1 MQKPN
6 QALVRVT
13 VAIIATAALLLLG
26 RSANA
31 EVSLGE
37 LMRKCLLLENY
48 WALKSIQDTT
58 GSIPN
63 DGSAVCFGYLL
74 AFRGL
79 QGAVVGTDCAS
90 TQSCRRVLQFCIAEQ
105 TSDMQI
111 LSAFIA
117 YAGNHV
123 MQWPEAAAHH
133 YLNAMQEAFPCKY
146 DRK

>member
-1 MQKPN
+1 MQKDN
-6 QALVRVT
+6 RALIRVT
-13 VAIIATAALLLLG
+13 TAIVALLLV

-37 LMRKCLLLENY
+37 MTRKCLQLENF
-48 WALKSIQDTT
+48 WTLKSTQDTT

-63 DGSAVCFGYLL
+63 DGSSVCFGYLL

-79 QGAVVGTDCAS
+79 QGTVVGTDCVS
-90 TQSCRRVLQFCIAEQ
+90 TQSCRLTLQFCIPEQ
-105 TSDMQI
+105 SPDMQI

-123 MQWPEAAAHH
+123 GQWPEGAAPH
-133 YLNAMQEAFPCKY
+133 YLHAMHGAFPCKV
-146 DRK
+146 DRR